1 MSSCVIKR
9 NKEGKITRVLTPS
22 GEVSTLFDKI
32 AGIAAVS
39 DLDKAAEAYMTAYN
53 DKFRSKFGDWVSNA
67 KIEGL
72 RSSLRFRTS
81 SQLFEEYP
89 TWLSGQTTST
99 GQHSTQ
105 ITSTVNTYKKIG
117 DFISNEG
124 LEGKSVLDASSGL
137 GVGTQ
142 ALRDMG
148 MDVDDVEPYPSS
160 KRIPPT
166 YSRYEDIDKK
176 YDYIISNAVLNVIP
190 DDWRSDVLKSMADK
204 LKVGGKLFINVR
216 DAKGVSA
223 QKQKIEL
230 DDPSEILVTDSK
242 GNIRAYQK
250 GFTRSSLKEYVERE
264 LGGMFEVETANPG
277 NSGMASGMTAVVVTR
292 KRPGD
297 LRFRGVSEVK
307 AGMSEKVSG
316 LAKLGTTVNI
326 VSIDDIRSEV
336 SDHDYADMMSKSKGW
351 YDTDTDT
358 ITIVADNIEDEQ
370 DLERTILHEVVA
382 HKGLRDLL
390 GNRFDDTMRKIFDSM
405 DEADQR
411 SYLDRYG
418 DQVIAAEEFM
428 ATLAESNPNSS
439 LWDKII
445 SFVRDALRSMGI
457 DIKMNDTDM
466 RTLLTRSR
474 DRLSEVDKELS
485 KPMNQINNLLAYDSG
500 EPRLFFRSDD
510 GKIHESYANAIKGSS
525 GGRVEAGFLA
535 GSVEE
540 SDVPSGTADISFGSS
555 SITLNNSE
563 SFIPILGI
571 SSDSNISTRGGFVNY
586 LIKKGLLSGERTRL
600 GDRYYLTGA
609 GNSDGLKIYNAMDA
623 LSRLRN
629 RFGSQSSEMNVLGSI
644 GFDTE
649 VSNDLDLITTS
660 GEKVTVSRSEI
671 KGMLRQGKFEE
682 LNDKYDGFMELA
694 LSLMMEDNALY
705 GSNVRGVIEN
715 EKAEDLQNRTDITN
729 ILSTLGIRV
738 MGMSEYMDKYK
749 MRNGVEPSA
758 RALSDMANG
767 VIALAEGA
775 TVEDLNEE
783 VAHFLIDTY
792 RNQQEIDE
800 VLDSVVGTPLWNQF
814 AGRYYEVYGK
824 EYQGE
829 ELDRMVKRE
838 ILGKTLA
845 QRFVPGM
852 EQAVED
858 LASSEDAQLSLFGRI
873 IRAIRNFFSTQR
885 SDLNKVLDRIKES
898 ALADDPS
905 AFDVLLLKDSDHL
918 MYSLSDV
925 DVANKLI
932 KNGRSLERL
941 YTRLQRMR
949 SSQSQRIG
957 ESISLLR
964 DIGEK
969 VRQVGGE
976 LNKNNNLLST
986 KSVIATAKA
995 EVEYLVT
1002 VASSL
1007 RKSGKGLDYETIQV
1021 IDNVYGE
1028 IVPLIRNLRG
1038 FVNNQAADYYGSNKV
1053 GMVEDMDDILR
1064 MAETSMSDINALRS
1078 DRNEDWLDGQLRMFN
1093 IPERYWNGIKKLIN
1107 NIHKDINVMSRF
1119 FGTLEHSGNAILGML
1134 GQRLAKAHNE
1144 AHTEGISNINKM
1156 TRMMKERGWG
1166 IKDNEDLIQKING
1179 KNSDYLDSSRD
1190 FAKYDLLYRTEQ
1202 AKAIID
1208 IYDLKN
1214 VMGKTEKQLID
1225 LLLSDRGLKVKTRDD
1240 IVGYDGDKPITKEVY
1255 HVFKPTIQ
1263 NFDIS
1268 DMTFEDQQRYLDAIN
1283 RWLDENREKP
1293 MVQAYYDK
1301 IEKVNKKVEERL
1313 GRRVSQATS
1322 DFMTRIRRSRYVAMD
1337 KFVRNGKVDWKAFQ
1351 SDPIAWRSYLDILRD
1366 RAIAKSEWY
1375 SDGTPK
1381 EEGSEAL
1388 MMSEEIKAWDE
1399 AWAEEFGNTNEGRK
1413 ASAEFKEI
1421 LRGIE
1426 RSEGGKAAFEFLL
1439 AGGHLGF
1446 SKDMWGSEE
1455 GDYYENLVDKI
1466 TEQSVSSSRIEKAEE
1481 AMATINEIND
1491 QLRPLLI
1498 QYRDSTRYGEYDFD
1512 RLRGSASLRKINEL
1526 YDRLAEAKSVINAAA
1541 SAEAIEMDMPD
1552 TVESGVTDSYRNALR
1567 DAMAY
1572 DKGMDEIKFAKEH
1585 MSARSRSQVDRMAA
1599 KLSRKKPSWTTVEV
1613 SFLRRKY
1620 GPDFNNKLANDIAM
1634 GKTDK
1639 ILVEYAR
1646 TRLYPY
1652 MRKYSPKGY
1661 SDFIRK
1667 INNGIYKV
1675 SEFFDAIE
1683 NGISEKESVSRF
1695 GFDINMIDLT
1705 INNQW
1710 LDEADAESSF
1720 RNPNYNPDLGYGYHT
1735 PRFDKYKNE
1744 AFFKKYGITNEGEE
1758 ATINKDKWE
1767 MRKELLNISRKA
1779 MEDYDERFRNIY
1791 QIPQISKGGVE
1802 RMVQAGVDPKAA
1814 IGNAVRDIVGERVD
1828 DPIHGQGQDLGGI
1841 DENDN
1846 KYRMIPKYY
1855 LSKLENANDVS
1866 HDFAYSYSMLS
1877 LQATA
1882 YKYKRA
1888 ALDDV
1893 MGYRNM
1899 MLETQYDGGK
1909 NPEATHAY
1917 RMFQDWVNASIYDVR
1932 INNKR
1937 AEWNIG
1943 NYKVDLNKLALMFTK
1958 FVSKSNLGFSPFV
1971 AATGALTGQAN
1982 FLLEGMVGQYISKD
1996 SMKYAYG
2003 EARKQL
2009 STYVSEI
2016 GDINRT
2022 NKLYVV
2028 GEALGVFNVRNRV
2041 RSAAYN
2047 KIWRT
2052 LFRDL
2057 PFKMMEVLNSPLD
2070 PQVIIS
2076 VMDDTRLYE
2085 GQFWS
2090 YSNFKE
2096 MMMKDRNMS
2105 ANEAKRD
2112 WERLR
2117 DYSMW
2122 NMVDV
2127 KDGKIVAKN
2136 EANKDIID
2144 RYIPTLSSRV
2154 RSMVQICD
2162 GALNEQNRV
2171 GASRNAILNMV
2182 LPHRGWF
2189 ILAVQRAYKKA
2200 GFNFQTNQFEEGYMR
2215 TLWRFA
2221 GDIYN
2226 MMSEG
2231 RMREIH
2237 DVLKE
2242 YHSLN
2247 PYEQTNI
2254 KRSLVN
2260 MAVFATM
2267 IAIGRALMGYREDN
2281 EDSWF
2286 GQFITYIGFRT
2297 INEIASQTSP
2307 FMELNAIDM
2316 LQDPLVTARKLGDL
2330 TDPRNW
2336 DPFATVQTGVYK
2348 GESKLWRQLM
2358 KFSFGKQWYNIKTA
2372 RDIKQTSDYWLMTN
2386 GMTMGFF
2393 LGGRD
2398 KDESG
2403 EDANWYFDR
2412 GR

>member
-67 KIEGL
+67 KREGL

-297 LRFRGVSEVK
+297 LRFRDVSEVK

-445 SFVRDALRSMGI
+445 SFVRDALRSMGL

-510 GKIHESYANAIKGSS
+510 GKIHDSYANVIKGSS
-525 GGRVEAGFLA
+525 GGRIEAGFLA

-563 SFIPILGI
+563 SFIPVLGI
-571 SSDSNISTRGGFVNY
+571 SSGSNISTRGGFVNY
-586 LIKKGLLSGERTRL
+586 LIKKGLLSGERIRL

-629 RFGSQSSEMNVLGSI
+629 RFGSMSSEMNVLGSI

-649 VSNDLDLITTS
+649 VNNDLDLITTS

-682 LNDKYDGFMELA
+682 LNNKYDGFMELA

-800 VLDSVVGTPLWNQF
+800 VLDSVVDTPLWNQF

-905 AFDVLLLKDSDHL
+905 AFDVLLL
-918 MYSLSDV
+918 
-925 DVANKLI
+925 
-932 KNGRSLERL
+932 R
-941 YTRLQRMR
+941 
-949 SSQSQRIG
+949 
-957 ESISLLR
+957 
-964 DIGEK
+964 
-969 VRQVGGE
+969 
-976 LNKNNNLLST
+976 
-986 KSVIATAKA
+986 IAT
-995 EVEYLVT
+995 
-1002 VASSL
+1002 
-1007 RKSGKGLDYETIQV
+1007 
-1021 IDNVYGE
+1021 
-1028 IVPLIRNLRG
+1028 
-1038 FVNNQAADYYGSNKV
+1038 
-1053 GMVEDMDDILR
+1053 ILC
-1064 MAETSMSDINALRS
+1064 T
-1078 DRNEDWLDGQLRMFN
+1078 
-1093 IPERYWNGIKKLIN
+1093 
-1107 NIHKDINVMSRF
+1107 H
-1119 FGTLEHSGNAILGML
+1119 
-1134 GQRLAKAHNE
+1134 
-1144 AHTEGISNINKM
+1144 
-1156 TRMMKERGWG
+1156 
-1166 IKDNEDLIQKING
+1166 
-1179 KNSDYLDSSRD
+1179 
-1190 FAKYDLLYRTEQ
+1190 
-1202 AKAIID
+1202 
-1208 IYDLKN
+1208 
-1214 VMGKTEKQLID
+1214 
-1225 LLLSDRGLKVKTRDD
+1225 
-1240 IVGYDGDKPITKEVY
+1240 
-1255 HVFKPTIQ
+1255 
-1263 NFDIS
+1263 
-1268 DMTFEDQQRYLDAIN
+1268 
-1283 RWLDENREKP
+1283 
-1293 MVQAYYDK
+1293 
-1301 IEKVNKKVEERL
+1301 
-1313 GRRVSQATS
+1313 
-1322 DFMTRIRRSRYVAMD
+1322 
-1337 KFVRNGKVDWKAFQ
+1337 
-1351 SDPIAWRSYLDILRD
+1351 
-1366 RAIAKSEWY
+1366 
-1375 SDGTPK
+1375 
-1381 EEGSEAL
+1381 
-1388 MMSEEIKAWDE
+1388 
-1399 AWAEEFGNTNEGRK
+1399 
-1413 ASAEFKEI
+1413 
-1421 LRGIE
+1421 
-1426 RSEGGKAAFEFLL
+1426 
-1439 AGGHLGF
+1439 
-1446 SKDMWGSEE
+1446 
-1455 GDYYENLVDKI
+1455 
-1466 TEQSVSSSRIEKAEE
+1466 
-1481 AMATINEIND
+1481 
-1491 QLRPLLI
+1491 
-1498 QYRDSTRYGEYDFD
+1498 
-1512 RLRGSASLRKINEL
+1512 
-1526 YDRLAEAKSVINAAA
+1526 
-1541 SAEAIEMDMPD
+1541 
-1552 TVESGVTDSYRNALR
+1552 
-1567 DAMAY
+1567 
-1572 DKGMDEIKFAKEH
+1572 
-1585 MSARSRSQVDRMAA
+1585 
-1599 KLSRKKPSWTTVEV
+1599 
-1613 SFLRRKY
+1613 
-1620 GPDFNNKLANDIAM
+1620 
-1634 GKTDK
+1634 
-1639 ILVEYAR
+1639 
-1646 TRLYPY
+1646 
-1652 MRKYSPKGY
+1652 
-1661 SDFIRK
+1661 
-1667 INNGIYKV
+1667 
-1675 SEFFDAIE
+1675 
-1683 NGISEKESVSRF
+1683 
-1695 GFDINMIDLT
+1695 
-1705 INNQW
+1705 
-1710 LDEADAESSF
+1710 
-1720 RNPNYNPDLGYGYHT
+1720 
-1735 PRFDKYKNE
+1735 
-1744 AFFKKYGITNEGEE
+1744 
-1758 ATINKDKWE
+1758 
-1767 MRKELLNISRKA
+1767 
-1779 MEDYDERFRNIY
+1779 
-1791 QIPQISKGGVE
+1791 
-1802 RMVQAGVDPKAA
+1802 
-1814 IGNAVRDIVGERVD
+1814 
-1828 DPIHGQGQDLGGI
+1828 
-1841 DENDN
+1841 
-1846 KYRMIPKYY
+1846 YRM
-1855 LSKLENANDVS
+1855 
-1866 HDFAYSYSMLS
+1866 
-1877 LQATA
+1877 
-1882 YKYKRA
+1882 
-1888 ALDDV
+1888 
-1893 MGYRNM
+1893 
-1899 MLETQYDGGK
+1899 
-1909 NPEATHAY
+1909 
-1917 RMFQDWVNASIYDVR
+1917 
-1932 INNKR
+1932 
-1937 AEWNIG
+1937 
-1943 NYKVDLNKLALMFTK
+1943 LMW
-1958 FVSKSNLGFSPFV
+1958 L
-1971 AATGALTGQAN
+1971 
-1982 FLLEGMVGQYISKD
+1982 IS
-1996 SMKYAYG
+1996 
-2003 EARKQL
+2003 
-2009 STYVSEI
+2009 
-2016 GDINRT
+2016 
-2022 NKLYVV
+2022 
-2028 GEALGVFNVRNRV
+2028 
-2041 RSAAYN
+2041 
-2047 KIWRT
+2047 
-2052 LFRDL
+2052 
-2057 PFKMMEVLNSPLD
+2057 
-2070 PQVIIS
+2070 
-2076 VMDDTRLYE
+2076 
-2085 GQFWS
+2085 
-2090 YSNFKE
+2090 
-2096 MMMKDRNMS
+2096 
-2105 ANEAKRD
+2105 
-2112 WERLR
+2112 
-2117 DYSMW
+2117 
-2122 NMVDV
+2122 
-2127 KDGKIVAKN
+2127 
-2136 EANKDIID
+2136 
-2144 RYIPTLSSRV
+2144 
-2154 RSMVQICD
+2154 
-2162 GALNEQNRV
+2162 
-2171 GASRNAILNMV
+2171 
-2182 LPHRGWF
+2182 
-2189 ILAVQRAYKKA
+2189 
-2200 GFNFQTNQFEEGYMR
+2200 
-2215 TLWRFA
+2215 
-2221 GDIYN
+2221 
-2226 MMSEG
+2226 
-2231 RMREIH
+2231 
-2237 DVLKE
+2237 
-2242 YHSLN
+2242 
-2247 PYEQTNI
+2247 
-2254 KRSLVN
+2254 
-2260 MAVFATM
+2260 
-2267 IAIGRALMGYREDN
+2267 
-2281 EDSWF
+2281 
-2286 GQFITYIGFRT
+2286 
-2297 INEIASQTSP
+2297 
-2307 FMELNAIDM
+2307 
-2316 LQDPLVTARKLGDL
+2316 
-2330 TDPRNW
+2330 
-2336 DPFATVQTGVYK
+2336 
-2348 GESKLWRQLM
+2348 
-2358 KFSFGKQWYNIKTA
+2358 
-2372 RDIKQTSDYWLMTN
+2372 
-2386 GMTMGFF
+2386 
-2393 LGGRD
+2393 
-2398 KDESG
+2398 
-2403 EDANWYFDR
+2403 
-2412 GR
+2412 

>member
-9 NKEGKITRVLTPS
+9 NSKGKITRVLTPS

-39 DLDKAAEAYMTAYN
+39 DLDKAAEAYMATYN
-53 DKFRSKFGDWVSNA
+53 DKFRSRFGDWVSNA
-67 KIEGL
+67 KKEGL

-297 LRFRGVSEVK
+297 LRFRDVSEVK

-445 SFVRDALRSMGI
+445 SFVRDALRSMGL

-510 GKIHESYANAIKGSS
+510 GKIHDSYANVIKGSS
-525 GGRVEAGFLA
+525 GGRIEAGFLA

-540 SDVPSGTADISFGSS
+540 SYVPSGTADISFGSS
-555 SITLNNSE
+555 SITLNNSD
-563 SFIPILGI
+563 SFIPVLGI
-571 SSDSNISTRGGFVNY
+571 SSNSDISTRGGFVNY
-586 LIKKGLLSGERTRL
+586 LIKKGLLSGERIRL

-629 RFGSQSSEMNVLGSI
+629 RFGSMSSEMNVLGSI

-649 VSNDLDLITTS
+649 VNNDLDLITTS

-682 LNDKYDGFMELA
+682 LNNKYDGFMELA

-749 MRNGVEPSA
+749 IRNGVDPSA

-783 VAHFLIDTY
+783 VAHFLVDTY

-800 VLDSVVGTPLWNQF
+800 VLDSVVGTSLWNQF

-858 LASSEDAQLSLFGRI
+858 LASSEDAQLSLFGRMV
-873 IRAIRNFFSTQR
+873 RAIRNFFSSQR

-905 AFDVLLLKDSDHL
+905 AFDVLLLKDNGHL

-932 KNGRSLERL
+932 RNGRSLERL
-941 YTRLQRMR
+941 YARLQRMR

-957 ESISLLR
+957 ESITLLR

-1007 RKSGKGLDYETIQV
+1007 RKSDKGLDYETIQV

-1038 FVNNQAADYYGSNKV
+1038 FVNNQAADYYSNDKV

-1093 IPERYWNGIKKLIN
+1093 IPERFWDGIKKLIN

-1134 GQRLAKAHNE
+1134 GQRLAKAYND
-1144 AHTEGISNINKM
+1144 AHVEGVANINKM
-1156 TRMMKERGWG
+1156 TKMMKERGWG

-1240 IVGYDGDKPITKEVY
+1240 IVGYDGDKPITKAVY

-1268 DMTFEDQQRYLDAIN
+1268 DMTFEDQQRYLDTIN

-1337 KFVRNGKVDWKAFQ
+1337 KFVRNGKADWKAFQ

-1466 TEQSVSSSRIEKAEE
+1466 TEQSVSSSRIEKVDE

-1512 RLRGSASLRKINEL
+1512 RLRGSSSLRKINEL

-1541 SAEAIEMDMPD
+1541 SAEDIEMNMPD

-1572 DKGMDEIKFAKEH
+1572 DKGMDELKFAKEH

-1599 KLSRKKPSWTTVEV
+1599 KLSQKNPSWTSMETT
-1613 SFLRRKY
+1613 FLRKKY
-1620 GPDFNNKLANDIAM
+1620 GPDFSDKLANDIAM
-1634 GKTDK
+1634 GKANS
-1639 ILVEYAR
+1639 ILIEYAR

-1661 SDFIRK
+1661 SDFVRK
-1667 INNGIYKV
+1667 INNGTYKV
-1675 SEFFDAIE
+1675 SDFFDAME
-1683 NGISEKESVSRF
+1683 SGISKEESVSRF
-1695 GFDINMIDLT
+1695 GFDINMIDLS

-1710 LDEADAESSF
+1710 LDEADFESSF

-1744 AFFKKYGITNEGEE
+1744 AFFKKYGITKEGEE

-1828 DPIHGQGQDLGGI
+1828 DPIHGQGQDLGGL

-1855 LSKLENANDVS
+1855 LSKLENADDVS

-1877 LQATA
+1877 LQAA
-1882 YKYKRA
+1882 SYKYKRA

-1937 AEWNIG
+1937 TEWNIG

-2003 EARKQL
+2003 EAQKQL

-2105 ANEAKRD
+2105 ANEAKRN

-2117 DYSMW
+2117 DYSIW
-2122 NMVDV
+2122 NLVNV

-2189 ILAVQRAYKKA
+2189 ILAIQRAYKKA

-2231 RMREIH
+2231 RMKEIH

-2254 KRSLVN
+2254 KRSLIN

>member
-67 KIEGL
+67 KREGL

-242 GNIRAYQK
+242 GNIRPYQK

-297 LRFRGVSEVK
+297 LRFRDVSEVK

-370 DLERTILHEVVA
+370 DLERTILHEAVA

-445 SFVRDALRSMGI
+445 SFVRDALRSMGL

-510 GKIHESYANAIKGSS
+510 GKIHDSYANVIKGSS
-525 GGRVEAGFLA
+525 GGRIEAGFLA

-563 SFIPILGI
+563 SFIPVLGI
-571 SSDSNISTRGGFVNY
+571 SSGSNISTRGGFVNY
-586 LIKKGLLSGERTRL
+586 LIKKGLLSGERIRL

-629 RFGSQSSEMNVLGSI
+629 RFGSMSSEMNVLGSI

-649 VSNDLDLITTS
+649 VNNDLDLITTS

-682 LNDKYDGFMELA
+682 LNNKYDGFMELA

-783 VAHFLIDTY
+783 VAHFLVDTY

-800 VLDSVVGTPLWNQF
+800 VLDSIVGTSLWNQF

-858 LASSEDAQLSLFGRI
+858 LTSSEDAQLSLFGRMV
-873 IRAIRNFFSTQR
+873 RAIRNFFSSQR

-957 ESISLLR
+957 DSISLLR

-1007 RKSGKGLDYETIQV
+1007 RKSDKGLDYETIQV

-1038 FVNNQAADYYGSNKV
+1038 FVNNQAADYYGNNKV

-1134 GQRLAKAHNE
+1134 GQRLAKAYND
-1144 AHTEGISNINKM
+1144 AHVEGVANINKM
-1156 TRMMKERGWG
+1156 TKMMKERGWG

-1283 RWLDENREKP
+1283 RWLDENRENP

-1466 TEQSVSSSRIEKAEE
+1466 TEQSVSSSRIEKVEE

-1541 SAEAIEMDMPD
+1541 SAETIEMDMPD

-1572 DKGMDEIKFAKEH
+1572 DKGMDEIKFAKGH

-1599 KLSRKKPSWTTVEV
+1599 KLSRKNPSWTTVEV

-1634 GKTDK
+1634 GKTDE

-1661 SDFIRK
+1661 SDFVRK
-1667 INNGIYKV
+1667 INNGTYKV

-1683 NGISEKESVSRF
+1683 NGISKEESVSRF

-1710 LDEADAESSF
+1710 LDEADVESSF

-1828 DPIHGQGQDLGGI
+1828 DPIHGQGQDLGEL

-1855 LSKLENANDVS
+1855 LSKLENADDVS

-1877 LQATA
+1877 LQATS

-1937 AEWNIG
+1937 IEWNVG
-1943 NYKVDLNKLALMFTK
+1943 SYKVDLNKLALMFTK

-2003 EARKQL
+2003 EAQKQL

-2136 EANKDIID
+2136 EANKDIVD

-2171 GASRNAILNMV
+2171 GASRNAILNMA

-2393 LGGRD
+2393 LGGRN

>member
-32 AGIAAVS
+32 AGIATVS
-39 DLDKAAEAYMTAYN
+39 NLDKAAEAYMTAYN

-67 KIEGL
+67 KREGL

-297 LRFRGVSEVK
+297 LRFRDVSEVK

-445 SFVRDALRSMGI
+445 SFVRDALRSMGL

-510 GKIHESYANAIKGSS
+510 GKIHDSYANVIKGSS
-525 GGRVEAGFLA
+525 GGRIEAGFLA

-563 SFIPILGI
+563 SFIPVLGI
-571 SSDSNISTRGGFVNY
+571 SSGSNISTRGGFVNY
-586 LIKKGLLSGERTRL
+586 LIKKGLLSGERIRL

-629 RFGSQSSEMNVLGSI
+629 RFGSMSSEMNVLGSI

-649 VSNDLDLITTS
+649 VNNDLDLITTS

-682 LNDKYDGFMELA
+682 LNNKYDGFMELA

-800 VLDSVVGTPLWNQF
+800 VLDSVVDTPLWNQF

-976 LNKNNNLLST
+976 LSKNNNLLST

-1007 RKSGKGLDYETIQV
+1007 RKSDKGLDYETIQV

-1038 FVNNQAADYYGSNKV
+1038 FVNNQAADYYGNNKV

-1078 DRNEDWLDGQLRMFN
+1078 DRNDDWLDGQLRMFN
-1093 IPERYWNGIKKLIN
+1093 IPERFWDGIKKLIN
-1107 NIHKDINVMSRF
+1107 NIHKDINVMSRL

-1134 GQRLAKAHNE
+1134 GQRLAKAHSD
-1144 AHTEGISNINKM
+1144 AHTEGVSNINKM

-1413 ASAEFKEI
+1413 ASAEFNEI

-1466 TEQSVSSSRIEKAEE
+1466 TEQSVSSSRIEKVEE

-1541 SAEAIEMDMPD
+1541 SAEDIEMDMPD

-1585 MSARSRSQVDRMAA
+1585 MSARSRSQVERMAS
-1599 KLSRKKPSWTTVEV
+1599 KLSRKNPSWTTVEV
-1613 SFLRRKY
+1613 AFFRKKY

-1634 GKTDK
+1634 GKANS
-1639 ILVEYAR
+1639 ILIEYAR

-1661 SDFIRK
+1661 SGFVRK
-1667 INNGIYKV
+1667 INNGTYKV
-1675 SEFFDAIE
+1675 SEFFDAME
-1683 NGISEKESVSRF
+1683 NGISKEESVSRF
-1695 GFDINMIDLT
+1695 GFDINMIDLS

-1710 LDEADAESSF
+1710 LEEADAESSF

-1855 LSKLENANDVS
+1855 LSKLENADDVS

-2003 EARKQL
+2003 EAQKQL

-2076 VMDDTRLYE
+2076 VMDDTRLYD

-2393 LGGRD
+2393 LGGRN

>member
-67 KIEGL
+67 KREGL

-445 SFVRDALRSMGI
+445 SFVRDALRSMGL

-510 GKIHESYANAIKGSS
+510 GKIHDSYANVIKGSS
-525 GGRVEAGFLA
+525 GGRIEAGFLA

-563 SFIPILGI
+563 SFIPVLGI
-571 SSDSNISTRGGFVNY
+571 SSGSNISTRGGFVNY
-586 LIKKGLLSGERTRL
+586 LIKKGLLSGERIRL

-629 RFGSQSSEMNVLGSI
+629 RFGSMSSEMNVLGSI

-649 VSNDLDLITTS
+649 VNNDLDLITTS

-682 LNDKYDGFMELA
+682 LNNKYDGFMELA

-1007 RKSGKGLDYETIQV
+1007 RKSGKGLDYETMQV

-1028 IVPLIRNLRG
+1028 IVPLVRNLRG

-1064 MAETSMSDINALRS
+1064 MAETSMSDINALKS

-1144 AHTEGISNINKM
+1144 AHIEGISNINKM

-1214 VMGKTEKQLID
+1214 VTGKTEKQLID

-1255 HVFKPTIQ
+1255 HIFKPTIQ

-1268 DMTFEDQQRYLDAIN
+1268 DMTFEDQQRYLDTIN
-1283 RWLDENREKP
+1283 KWLDENREKP

-1466 TEQSVSSSRIEKAEE
+1466 TEQSVSSSRIEKVEE

-1541 SAEAIEMDMPD
+1541 SAEDIEMDMPD

-1572 DKGMDEIKFAKEH
+1572 DNGMDEIKFAKEH
-1585 MSARSRSQVDRMAA
+1585 MSARSRSQVERMAS
-1599 KLSRKKPSWTTVEV
+1599 KLSRKNPSWTTVEV
-1613 SFLRRKY
+1613 AFFRKKY

-1634 GKTDK
+1634 GKANS
-1639 ILVEYAR
+1639 ILIEYAR

-1661 SDFIRK
+1661 SGFVRK
-1667 INNGIYKV
+1667 INNGTYKV
-1675 SEFFDAIE
+1675 SEFFDAME
-1683 NGISEKESVSRF
+1683 NGISKEESVSRF
-1695 GFDINMIDLT
+1695 GFDINMIDLS

-1710 LDEADAESSF
+1710 LEEADAESSF

-1882 YKYKRA
+1882 YKYKRV

-2003 EARKQL
+2003 EAQKQL

-2221 GDIYN
+2221 WDIYN

-2307 FMELNAIDM
+2307 FLELNAIDM

>member
-67 KIEGL
+67 KREGL

-297 LRFRGVSEVK
+297 LRFRDVSEVK

-445 SFVRDALRSMGI
+445 SFVRDALRSMGL

-510 GKIHESYANAIKGSS
+510 GKIHDSYANVIKGSS
-525 GGRVEAGFLA
+525 GGRIEAGFLA

-563 SFIPILGI
+563 SFIPVLGI
-571 SSDSNISTRGGFVNY
+571 SSGSNISTRGGFVNY
-586 LIKKGLLSGERTRL
+586 LIKKGLLSGERIRL

-629 RFGSQSSEMNVLGSI
+629 RFGSMSSEMNVLGSI

-649 VSNDLDLITTS
+649 VNNDLDLITTS

-682 LNDKYDGFMELA
+682 LNNKYDGFMELA

-715 EKAEDLQNRTDITN
+715 EKAEDLQNKTDITN

-800 VLDSVVGTPLWNQF
+800 VLDSVVDTPLWNQF

-1093 IPERYWNGIKKLIN
+1093 IPERYWDGIKKLVN

-1144 AHTEGISNINKM
+1144 AHIEGISNINKM

-1268 DMTFEDQQRYLDAIN
+1268 NMTFEDQQRYLDAIN

-1399 AWAEEFGNTNEGRK
+1399 AWSEEFGNTNEGRK

-1466 TEQSVSSSRIEKAEE
+1466 TEQSVSSSRIEKVEE

-1567 DAMAY
+1567 DAMVY
-1572 DKGMDEIKFAKEH
+1572 DKGMDEIKFAKGH

-1599 KLSRKKPSWTTVEV
+1599 KLSRKNPSWTTVEV

-1634 GKTDK
+1634 GKADK

-1652 MRKYSPKGY
+1652 MRRYSPKGY
-1661 SDFIRK
+1661 SGFVRK
-1667 INNGIYKV
+1667 INNGTYKV

-1683 NGISEKESVSRF
+1683 NGISKEESVSRF
-1695 GFDINMIDLT
+1695 GFDINMIDLS

-1710 LDEADAESSF
+1710 LEEADAESSF

-1855 LSKLENANDVS
+1855 LSKLENADDVS

-1877 LQATA
+1877 LQATS
-1882 YKYKRA
+1882 YKYKRS

-2003 EARKQL
+2003 EAQKQL

-2297 INEIASQTSP
+2297 INEIASQASP

>member
-67 KIEGL
+67 KREGL

-297 LRFRGVSEVK
+297 LRFRDVSEVK

-445 SFVRDALRSMGI
+445 SFVRDALRSMGL

-510 GKIHESYANAIKGSS
+510 GKIHDSYANVIKGSS
-525 GGRVEAGFLA
+525 GGRIEAGFLA

-563 SFIPILGI
+563 SFIPVLGI
-571 SSDSNISTRGGFVNY
+571 SSGSNISTRGGFVNY
-586 LIKKGLLSGERTRL
+586 LIKKGLLSGERIRL

-629 RFGSQSSEMNVLGSI
+629 RFGSMSSEMNVLGSI

-649 VSNDLDLITTS
+649 VNNDLDLITTS

-682 LNDKYDGFMELA
+682 LNNKYDGFMELA

-800 VLDSVVGTPLWNQF
+800 VLDSAVDTPLWNQF

-1144 AHTEGISNINKM
+1144 AHIEGISNINKM

-1214 VMGKTEKQLID
+1214 VTGKTEKQLID
-1225 LLLSDRGLKVKTRDD
+1225 LLLSDRGLNVKTRDD

-1255 HVFKPTIQ
+1255 HIFKPTIQ

-1268 DMTFEDQQRYLDAIN
+1268 DMTFEDQQRYLDTIN
-1283 RWLDENREKP
+1283 KWLDENQEKP

-1381 EEGSEAL
+1381 ETGSEAL

-1466 TEQSVSSSRIEKAEE
+1466 TEQSVSSSRIEKVEE

-1599 KLSRKKPSWTTVEV
+1599 KLSRKNPSWTTVEV

-1634 GKTDK
+1634 GKANEV
-1639 ILVEYAR
+1639 LVEYAR

-1661 SDFIRK
+1661 SGFVRK
-1667 INNGIYKV
+1667 INNGTYKV
-1675 SEFFDAIE
+1675 SEFFDAME
-1683 NGISEKESVSRF
+1683 NGISKEESVSRF
-1695 GFDINMIDLT
+1695 GFDINMIDLS
-1705 INNQW
+1705 IDNQW
-1710 LDEADAESSF
+1710 LEEADAESSF

-1855 LSKLENANDVS
+1855 LSKLENADDVS

-1877 LQATA
+1877 LQATS

-1937 AEWNIG
+1937 IEWNVG
-1943 NYKVDLNKLALMFTK
+1943 SYKVDLNKLALMFTK

-2003 EARKQL
+2003 EAQKQL

>member
-297 LRFRGVSEVK
+297 LRFRDVSEVK

-405 DEADQR
+405 EETDQR

-428 ATLAESNPNSS
+428 ATLAESNPDSS
-439 LWDKII
+439 LWDKIV
-445 SFVRDALRSMGI
+445 SFIRDALRSMGL

-466 RTLLTRSR
+466 RTLLTGSR

-540 SDVPSGTADISFGSS
+540 SDIPSGTTDISFGSS

-586 LIKKGLLSGERTRL
+586 LIKKGMLSGERIRL

-623 LSRLRN
+623 FSSLRN

-682 LNDKYDGFMELA
+682 LNNKYDGFMELA

-749 MRNGVEPSA
+749 MRNGVDPSA

-783 VAHFLIDTY
+783 VAHFLVDTY

-800 VLDSVVGTPLWNQF
+800 VLDSIVGTSLWNQF
-814 AGRYYEVYGK
+814 AGRYYEVYRK

-858 LASSEDAQLSLFGRI
+858 LTSSEDAQLSLFGRMV
-873 IRAIRNFFSTQR
+873 RAIRNFFSSQR

-964 DIGEK
+964 DIGDK

-1144 AHTEGISNINKM
+1144 AHIEGISNINKM

-1214 VMGKTEKQLID
+1214 VTGKTEKQLID
-1225 LLLSDRGLKVKTRDD
+1225 LLLSDRGLNVKTRDD

-1255 HVFKPTIQ
+1255 HIFKPTIQ

-1268 DMTFEDQQRYLDAIN
+1268 DMTFEDQQRYLDTIN
-1283 RWLDENREKP
+1283 KWLDENREKP

-1381 EEGSEAL
+1381 ETGSEAL

-1466 TEQSVSSSRIEKAEE
+1466 TEQSVSSSRIEKVEE

-1599 KLSRKKPSWTTVEV
+1599 KLSRKNPSWTTVEV

-1634 GKTDK
+1634 GKANEV
-1639 ILVEYAR
+1639 LVEYAR

-1661 SDFIRK
+1661 SGFVRK
-1667 INNGIYKV
+1667 INNGTYKV
-1675 SEFFDAIE
+1675 SEFFDAME
-1683 NGISEKESVSRF
+1683 NGISKEESVSRF
-1695 GFDINMIDLT
+1695 GFDINMIDLS

-1710 LDEADAESSF
+1710 LEEADAESSF

-1855 LSKLENANDVS
+1855 LSKLENADDVS

-1877 LQATA
+1877 LQATS

-2003 EARKQL
+2003 EAQKQL

-2016 GDINRT
+2016 GGINRT

-2136 EANKDIID
+2136 EDNKDIID

-2226 MMSEG
+2226 MISEG

>member
-67 KIEGL
+67 KREGL

-297 LRFRGVSEVK
+297 LRFRDVSEVK

-358 ITIVADNIEDEQ
+358 ITIIADNIEDEQ

-445 SFVRDALRSMGI
+445 SFVRDALRSMGL

-510 GKIHESYANAIKGSS
+510 GKIHDSYANVIKGSS
-525 GGRVEAGFLA
+525 GGRIEAGFLA

-563 SFIPILGI
+563 SFIPVLGI
-571 SSDSNISTRGGFVNY
+571 SSGSNISTRGGFVNY
-586 LIKKGLLSGERTRL
+586 LIKKGLLSGERIRL

-629 RFGSQSSEMNVLGSI
+629 RFGSMSSEMNVLGSI

-649 VSNDLDLITTS
+649 VNNDLDLITTS

-682 LNDKYDGFMELA
+682 LNNKYDGFMELA

-800 VLDSVVGTPLWNQF
+800 VLDSVVDTPLWNQF

-1144 AHTEGISNINKM
+1144 AHIEGISNINKM

-1268 DMTFEDQQRYLDAIN
+1268 NMTFEDQQRYLDAIN

-1399 AWAEEFGNTNEGRK
+1399 AWSEEFGNTNEGRK

-1466 TEQSVSSSRIEKAEE
+1466 TEQSVSSSRIEKVEE

-1567 DAMAY
+1567 DAMVY
-1572 DKGMDEIKFAKEH
+1572 DKGMDEIKFAKGH

-1599 KLSRKKPSWTTVEV
+1599 KLSRKNPSWTTVEV

-1634 GKTDK
+1634 GKADK

-1652 MRKYSPKGY
+1652 MRRYSPKGY
-1661 SDFIRK
+1661 SGFVRK
-1667 INNGIYKV
+1667 INNGTYKV

-1683 NGISEKESVSRF
+1683 NGISKEESVSRF
-1695 GFDINMIDLT
+1695 GFDINMIDLS

-1710 LDEADAESSF
+1710 LEEADAESSF

-1855 LSKLENANDVS
+1855 LSKLENADDVS

-1877 LQATA
+1877 LQATS

-2003 EARKQL
+2003 EAQKQL

-2247 PYEQTNI
+2247 PYEQANI

-2260 MAVFATM
+2260 MAVFVTM

-2297 INEIASQTSP
+2297 INEIASQASP

>member
-297 LRFRGVSEVK
+297 LRFRDVSEVK

-445 SFVRDALRSMGI
+445 SFVRDALRSMGL

-510 GKIHESYANAIKGSS
+510 GKIHDSYANVIKGSS
-525 GGRVEAGFLA
+525 GGRIEAGFLA

-563 SFIPILGI
+563 SFIPVLGI
-571 SSDSNISTRGGFVNY
+571 SSGSNISTRGGFVNY
-586 LIKKGLLSGERTRL
+586 LIKKGLLSGERIRL

-629 RFGSQSSEMNVLGSI
+629 RFGSMSSEMNVLGSI

-649 VSNDLDLITTS
+649 VNNDLDLITTS

-682 LNDKYDGFMELA
+682 LNNKYDGFMELA

-749 MRNGVEPSA
+749 MRNGVDPSA

-800 VLDSVVGTPLWNQF
+800 ILDSVEGTSLWNQF

-829 ELDRMVKRE
+829 GLDRMVKRE

-858 LASSEDAQLSLFGRI
+858 LTSSEDVQLSLFGRMV
-873 IRAIRNFFSTQR
+873 RAIRNFFSSQR

-905 AFDVLLLKDSDHL
+905 AFDVLLLKDSNHL

-1007 RKSGKGLDYETIQV
+1007 RKSDKGLDYETIQV

-1038 FVNNQAADYYGSNKV
+1038 FVNNQAADYYGVNKV

-1134 GQRLAKAHNE
+1134 GQRLAKAYND
-1144 AHTEGISNINKM
+1144 AHVEGVANINKM
-1156 TRMMKERGWG
+1156 TKMMKERGWG

-1208 IYDLKN
+1208 IYDLKK
-1214 VMGKTEKQLID
+1214 VTGKTEKQLID
-1225 LLLSDRGLKVKTRDD
+1225 MLLSDKGLKVKTRDD
-1240 IVGYDGDKPITKEVY
+1240 IVGYDGDKPITKAVY

-1268 DMTFEDQQRYLDAIN
+1268 DMTFEDQQRYLDTIN
-1283 RWLDENREKP
+1283 RWLDENQEKP

-1337 KFVRNGKVDWKAFQ
+1337 KFIKNKKVDWDAFQ

-1381 EEGSEAL
+1381 EAGSEAL

-1466 TEQSVSSSRIEKAEE
+1466 TEQSVSSSRIEKVEE

-1512 RLRGSASLRKINEL
+1512 RLRGSSSLRKINEL

-1599 KLSRKKPSWTTVEV
+1599 KLSQKNPSWTSMETT
-1613 SFLRRKY
+1613 FLRKKY
-1620 GPDFNNKLANDIAM
+1620 GPDFSDKLANDIAM
-1634 GKTDK
+1634 GKANS
-1639 ILVEYAR
+1639 ILIEYAR

-1661 SDFIRK
+1661 SDFVRK
-1667 INNGIYKV
+1667 INNGTYKV
-1675 SEFFDAIE
+1675 SDFFDAME
-1683 NGISEKESVSRF
+1683 SGISKEESVSRF
-1695 GFDINMIDLT
+1695 GFDINMIDLS

-1710 LDEADAESSF
+1710 LDEADFESSF

-1828 DPIHGQGQDLGGI
+1828 DPIHGQGQDLGGL

-1855 LSKLENANDVS
+1855 LSKLENADDVS

-1877 LQATA
+1877 LQAA
-1882 YKYKRA
+1882 SYKYKRA

-1937 AEWNIG
+1937 TEWNIG

-2003 EARKQL
+2003 EAQKQL

-2105 ANEAKRD
+2105 ANEAKRN

-2117 DYSMW
+2117 DYSIW
-2122 NMVDV
+2122 NLVNV

-2189 ILAVQRAYKKA
+2189 ILAIQRAYKKA

-2231 RMREIH
+2231 RMKEIH

-2254 KRSLVN
+2254 KRSLIN

-2348 GESKLWRQLM
+2348 DESKLWRQLM

-2393 LGGRD
+2393 LGGRN

>member
-67 KIEGL
+67 KREGL

-297 LRFRGVSEVK
+297 LRFRDVSEVK

-445 SFVRDALRSMGI
+445 SFVRDALRSMGL

-510 GKIHESYANAIKGSS
+510 GKIHDSYANVIKGSS
-525 GGRVEAGFLA
+525 GGRIEAGFLA

-563 SFIPILGI
+563 SFIPVLGI
-571 SSDSNISTRGGFVNY
+571 SSGSNISTRGGFVNY
-586 LIKKGLLSGERTRL
+586 LIKKGLLSGERIRL

-629 RFGSQSSEMNVLGSI
+629 RFGSMSSEMNVLGSI

-649 VSNDLDLITTS
+649 VNNDLDLITTS

-682 LNDKYDGFMELA
+682 LNNKYDGFMELA

-800 VLDSVVGTPLWNQF
+800 VLDSVVDTPLWNQF

-1093 IPERYWNGIKKLIN
+1093 IQERYWNGIKKLIN

-1214 VMGKTEKQLID
+1214 VTGKTEKQLID

-1255 HVFKPTIQ
+1255 HIFKPTIQ

-1268 DMTFEDQQRYLDAIN
+1268 DMTFEDQQRYLDTIN
-1283 RWLDENREKP
+1283 KWLDENREKP

-1466 TEQSVSSSRIEKAEE
+1466 TEQSVSSSRIEKVEE

-1512 RLRGSASLRKINEL
+1512 RLRGSSSLRKINEL

-1541 SAEAIEMDMPD
+1541 SAEDIEMNMPD
-1552 TVESGVTDSYRNALR
+1552 TVESGITDSYRNALR
-1567 DAMAY
+1567 DAVTY

-1599 KLSRKKPSWTTVEV
+1599 KLSQKNPSWTSMETT
-1613 SFLRRKY
+1613 FLRKKY
-1620 GPDFNNKLANDIAM
+1620 GPDFSDKLANDIAM
-1634 GKTDK
+1634 GKANS
-1639 ILVEYAR
+1639 ILIEYAR

-1661 SDFIRK
+1661 SDFVRK
-1667 INNGIYKV
+1667 INNGTYKV
-1675 SEFFDAIE
+1675 SDFFDAME
-1683 NGISEKESVSRF
+1683 SGISKEESVSRF
-1695 GFDINMIDLT
+1695 GFDINMIDLS

-1710 LDEADAESSF
+1710 LDEADFESSF

-1744 AFFKKYGITNEGEE
+1744 AFFKKYGITKEGEE

-1828 DPIHGQGQDLGGI
+1828 DPIHGQGQDLGGL

-1855 LSKLENANDVS
+1855 LSKLENADDVS

-1877 LQATA
+1877 LQAA
-1882 YKYKRA
+1882 SYKYKRA

-1937 AEWNIG
+1937 TEWNIG

-2003 EARKQL
+2003 EAQKQL

-2105 ANEAKRD
+2105 ANEAKRN

-2117 DYSMW
+2117 DYSIW
-2122 NMVDV
+2122 NLVNV

-2189 ILAVQRAYKKA
+2189 ILAIQRAYKKA

-2231 RMREIH
+2231 RMKEIH

-2254 KRSLVN
+2254 KRSLIN

-2393 LGGRD
+2393 LGGRN

>member
-67 KIEGL
+67 KREGL

-297 LRFRGVSEVK
+297 LRFRDVSEVK

-445 SFVRDALRSMGI
+445 SFVRDALRSMGL

-510 GKIHESYANAIKGSS
+510 GKIHDSYANVIKGSS
-525 GGRVEAGFLA
+525 GGRIEAGFLA

-563 SFIPILGI
+563 SFIPVLGI
-571 SSDSNISTRGGFVNY
+571 SSGSNISTRGGFVNY
-586 LIKKGLLSGERTRL
+586 LIKKGLLSGERIRL

-629 RFGSQSSEMNVLGSI
+629 RFGSMSSEMNVLGSI

-649 VSNDLDLITTS
+649 VNNDLDLITTS

-682 LNDKYDGFMELA
+682 LNNKYDGFMELA

-800 VLDSVVGTPLWNQF
+800 VLDSVVDTPLWNQF

-1093 IPERYWNGIKKLIN
+1093 IPERYWDGIKKLVN

-1144 AHTEGISNINKM
+1144 AHIEGISNINKM

-1268 DMTFEDQQRYLDAIN
+1268 NMTFEDQQRYLDAIN

-1337 KFVRNGKVDWKAFQ
+1337 KFVRNGKADWKAFQ

-1439 AGGHLGF
+1439 AGGPLGF

-1466 TEQSVSSSRIEKAEE
+1466 TEQSVSSSRIEKVEE

-1567 DAMAY
+1567 DAMVY
-1572 DKGMDEIKFAKEH
+1572 DKGMDEIKFAKGH

-1599 KLSRKKPSWTTVEV
+1599 KLSRKNPSWTTVEV

-1634 GKTDK
+1634 GKADK

-1652 MRKYSPKGY
+1652 MRRYSPKGY
-1661 SDFIRK
+1661 SGFVRK
-1667 INNGIYKV
+1667 INNGTYKV

-1683 NGISEKESVSRF
+1683 NGISKEESVSRF
-1695 GFDINMIDLT
+1695 GFDINMIDLS

-1710 LDEADAESSF
+1710 LEEADAESSF

-1855 LSKLENANDVS
+1855 LSKLENADDVS

-1877 LQATA
+1877 LQATS

-2003 EARKQL
+2003 EAQKQL

-2028 GEALGVFNVRNRV
+2028 GEALDVFNVRNRV

-2297 INEIASQTSP
+2297 INEIASQASP

>member
-67 KIEGL
+67 KREGL

-297 LRFRGVSEVK
+297 LRFRDVSEVK

-445 SFVRDALRSMGI
+445 SFVRDALRSMGL

-510 GKIHESYANAIKGSS
+510 GKIHDSYANVIKGSS
-525 GGRVEAGFLA
+525 GGRIEAGFLA

-563 SFIPILGI
+563 SFIPVLGI
-571 SSDSNISTRGGFVNY
+571 SSGSNISTRGGFVNY
-586 LIKKGLLSGERTRL
+586 LIKKGLLSGERIRL

-629 RFGSQSSEMNVLGSI
+629 RFGSMSSEMNVLGSI

-649 VSNDLDLITTS
+649 VNNDLDLITTS

-682 LNDKYDGFMELA
+682 LNNKYDGFMELA

-800 VLDSVVGTPLWNQF
+800 VLDSVVDTPLWNQF

-1144 AHTEGISNINKM
+1144 AHIEGISNINKM

-1208 IYDLKN
+1208 IYDLKK
-1214 VMGKTEKQLID
+1214 VTGKTEKQLID

-1240 IVGYDGDKPITKEVY
+1240 IVGYDGDKPIMKEVY
-1255 HVFKPTIQ
+1255 HIFKPTIQ

-1399 AWAEEFGNTNEGRK
+1399 AWTEEFGNTNEGRK

-1466 TEQSVSSSRIEKAEE
+1466 TEQSVSSSRIEKVEE

-1526 YDRLAEAKSVINAAA
+1526 YDRLSEAKSVINAAA

-1585 MSARSRSQVDRMAA
+1585 MSARSRSQVERMAS
-1599 KLSRKKPSWTTVEV
+1599 KLSRKNPSWTTVEV
-1613 SFLRRKY
+1613 SFFRKKY

-1634 GKTDK
+1634 GKANS
-1639 ILVEYAR
+1639 ILIEYAR

-1652 MRKYSPKGY
+1652 MRKYFPKGY
-1661 SDFIRK
+1661 SGFVRK
-1667 INNGIYKV
+1667 INNGTYKV
-1675 SEFFDAIE
+1675 SEFFDAME
-1683 NGISEKESVSRF
+1683 NGISKEESVSRF
-1695 GFDINMIDLT
+1695 GFDINMIDLS

-1710 LDEADAESSF
+1710 LEEADAESSF

-1802 RMVQAGVDPKAA
+1802 RMVQAGVDPRAA

-1828 DPIHGQGQDLGGI
+1828 DPIHGQGQDLGEL

-1855 LSKLENANDVS
+1855 LSKLENADDVS

-1877 LQATA
+1877 LQAAA
-1882 YKYKRA
+1882 YKHKRA

-1899 MLETQYDGGK
+1899 MLEIQYDGGK

-1937 AEWNIG
+1937 IEWNVG
-1943 NYKVDLNKLALMFTK
+1943 SYKVDLNKLALMFTK

-2003 EARKQL
+2003 EAQKQL

-2393 LGGRD
+2393 LGGRN

>member
-67 KIEGL
+67 KREGL

-297 LRFRGVSEVK
+297 LRFRDVSEVK

-445 SFVRDALRSMGI
+445 SFVRDALRSMGL

-510 GKIHESYANAIKGSS
+510 GKIHDSYANVIKGSS
-525 GGRVEAGFLA
+525 GGRIEAGFLA

-563 SFIPILGI
+563 SFIPVLGI
-571 SSDSNISTRGGFVNY
+571 SSGSNISTRGGFVNY
-586 LIKKGLLSGERTRL
+586 LIKKGLLSGERIRL

-629 RFGSQSSEMNVLGSI
+629 RFGSMSSEMNVLGSI

-649 VSNDLDLITTS
+649 VNNDLDLITTS

-682 LNDKYDGFMELA
+682 LNNKYDGFMELS

-800 VLDSVVGTPLWNQF
+800 VLDSVVDTPLWNQF

-1144 AHTEGISNINKM
+1144 AHIEGISNINKM

-1214 VMGKTEKQLID
+1214 VTGKTEKQLID

-1240 IVGYDGDKPITKEVY
+1240 IVGYDGDKPITKEIY

-1301 IEKVNKKVEERL
+1301 IDKVNKKVEERL

-1399 AWAEEFGNTNEGRK
+1399 AWSEEFGNTNEGRK

-1466 TEQSVSSSRIEKAEE
+1466 TEQSVSSSRIEKVEE

-1567 DAMAY
+1567 DAMVY
-1572 DKGMDEIKFAKEH
+1572 DKGMDEIKFAKGH

-1599 KLSRKKPSWTTVEV
+1599 KLSRKNPSWTTVEV

-1634 GKTDK
+1634 GKADK

-1652 MRKYSPKGY
+1652 MRRYSPKGY
-1661 SDFIRK
+1661 SGFVRK
-1667 INNGIYKV
+1667 INNGTYKV

-1683 NGISEKESVSRF
+1683 NGISKEESVSRF
-1695 GFDINMIDLT
+1695 GFDINMIDLS

-1710 LDEADAESSF
+1710 LEEADAESSF

-1855 LSKLENANDVS
+1855 LSKLENADDVS

-1877 LQATA
+1877 LQATS

-2003 EARKQL
+2003 EAQKQL

-2096 MMMKDRNMS
+2096 VMMKDRNMS

-2260 MAVFATM
+2260 MAVLATM

-2297 INEIASQTSP
+2297 INEIASQASP

>member
-32 AGIAAVS
+32 AGIATVS
-39 DLDKAAEAYMTAYN
+39 DLDKAAGAYMTTYN
-53 DKFRSKFGDWVSNA
+53 DKFRSKFGDWVSDA
-67 KIEGL
+67 KREGL
-72 RSSLRFRTS
+72 RSALRFRTS
-81 SQLFEEYP
+81 SRLFEEYP

-124 LEGKSVLDASSGL
+124 LDGKSVLDASSGL

-204 LKVGGKLFINVR
+204 LKVGGRLFINVR
-216 DAKGVSA
+216 DAKSVSS

-230 DDPSEILVTDSK
+230 DDPAEILVTDSK

-250 GFTRSSLKEYVERE
+250 GFTRSSLKEYVKRE
-264 LGGMFEVETANPG
+264 LGDMFEVETANPV

-292 KRPGD
+292 KKTGD
-297 LRFRGVSEVK
+297 LRFRNVSNGMTVMSAKTTDVK
-307 AGMSEKVSG
+307 KI
-316 LAKLGTTVNI
+316 GTPVNI
-326 VSIDDIRSEV
+326 VSIDDIKSEV
-336 SDHDYADMMSKSKGW
+336 SDPDYANIISRSKGW
-351 YDTDTDT
+351 YDIETDTV
-358 ITIVADNIEDEQ
+358 TIVSDNIENEE
-370 DLERTILHEVVA
+370 DLERTVLHEVVA
-382 HKGLRDLL
+382 HKGLRGLL
-390 GNRFDDTMRKIFDSM
+390 GGRFDDTMRKIFDSM
-405 DEADQR
+405 DESDQR
-411 SYLDRYG
+411 SYVERYG
-418 DQVIAAEEFM
+418 DHVIAAEEFM
-428 ATLAESNPNSS
+428 ADLAETDPDTG

-445 SFVRDALRSMGI
+445 SFIRDALRSMGI
-457 DIKMNDTDM
+457 DLKMNDTDM
-466 RTLLTRSR
+466 RTLLTRSK
-474 DRLSEVDKELS
+474 DKLSEVDRELDM
-485 KPMNQINNLLAYDSG
+485 PMNQISGLLTYDSR
-500 EPRLFFRSDD
+500 EPKLFFRSDD
-510 GKIHESYANAIKGSS
+510 GKVYDSYSNAIKGSS

-540 SDVPSGTADISFGSS
+540 GDVPSGTADIFFGSS
-555 SITLNNSE
+555 SITLNNKE
-563 SFIPILGI
+563 SFIPVLSI
-571 SSDSNISTRGGFVNY
+571 SSDSDISTRGGFVNY
-586 LIKKGLLSGERTRL
+586 LIKKGMLSGEHIRL

-682 LNDKYDGFMELA
+682 LNNKYDGFIELA

-749 MRNGVEPSA
+749 MRNGVDPSA

-783 VAHFLIDTY
+783 VAHFLVDTY

-858 LASSEDAQLSLFGRI
+858 LTSSEDVQLSLFGRM
-873 IRAIRNFFSTQR
+873 IRAIRNFFTSQR

-1007 RKSGKGLDYETIQV
+1007 RKSGKGLDYETMQV

-1214 VMGKTEKQLID
+1214 VTGKTEKQLID

-1399 AWAEEFGNTNEGRK
+1399 AWAEEFGNTNDGRK

-1466 TEQSVSSSRIEKAEE
+1466 TEQSVSSSRIEKVEE

-1599 KLSRKKPSWTTVEV
+1599 KLSRKNPSWTTVEV
-1613 SFLRRKY
+1613 SFLRREY

-1652 MRKYSPKGY
+1652 MRRYSPKGY
-1661 SDFIRK
+1661 SDFVRK
-1667 INNGIYKV
+1667 INNGTYKV

-1683 NGISEKESVSRF
+1683 NGISKEESVFRF

-1828 DPIHGQGQDLGGI
+1828 DPIHGQGQDLGEL

-1855 LSKLENANDVS
+1855 LSKLENADDVS

-1877 LQATA
+1877 LQAAA
-1882 YKYKRA
+1882 YKHKRA

-2003 EARKQL
+2003 EAQKQL

-2136 EANKDIID
+2136 EANKDIVD

>member
-67 KIEGL
+67 KREGL

-297 LRFRGVSEVK
+297 LRFRDVSEVK

-445 SFVRDALRSMGI
+445 SFVRDALRSMGL

-510 GKIHESYANAIKGSS
+510 GKIHDSYANVIKGSS
-525 GGRVEAGFLA
+525 GGRIEAGFLA

-563 SFIPILGI
+563 SFIPVLGI
-571 SSDSNISTRGGFVNY
+571 SSGSNISTRGGFVNY
-586 LIKKGLLSGERTRL
+586 LIKKGLLSGERIRL

-629 RFGSQSSEMNVLGSI
+629 RFGSMSSEMNVLGSI

-649 VSNDLDLITTS
+649 VNNDLDLITTS

-682 LNDKYDGFMELA
+682 LNNKYDGFMELA

-800 VLDSVVGTPLWNQF
+800 VLDSVVDTPLWNQF

-1093 IPERYWNGIKKLIN
+1093 IQERYWNGIKKLIN

-1190 FAKYDLLYRTEQ
+1190 FAKYDLLYRTE
-1202 AKAIID
+1202 
-1208 IYDLKN
+1208 
-1214 VMGKTEKQLID
+1214 KQLID

-1255 HVFKPTIQ
+1255 HIFKPTIQ

-1268 DMTFEDQQRYLDAIN
+1268 DMTFEDQQRYLDTIN
-1283 RWLDENREKP
+1283 KWLDENREKP

-1599 KLSRKKPSWTTVEV
+1599 KLSRKNPSWTTVEV

-1982 FLLEGMVGQYISKD
+1982 FLLEGMVGRYISKD

-2003 EARKQL
+2003 EAQKQL

-2171 GASRNAILNMV
+2171 GASRNAILNMA

-2189 ILAVQRAYKKA
+2189 ILAVQQAYKKA

-2215 TLWRFA
+2215 TLWRLA
-2221 GDIYN
+2221 GNVYGS
-2226 MMSEG
+2226 MSEG
-2231 RMREIH
+2231 RMGEAY

-2242 YHSLN
+2242 EYDKLT
-2247 PYEQTNI
+2247 PYEQINI
-2254 KRSLVN
+2254 KRSIIN

-2267 IAIGRALMGYREDN
+2267 MAIGRALMGYREDN

-2330 TDPRNW
+2330 TDPRNR

>member
-9 NKEGKITRVLTPS
+9 NKEGKIARVLTPS

-216 DAKGVSA
+216 DAKGVSS

-264 LGGMFEVETANPG
+264 LGDMFEVETANPN

-292 KRPGD
+292 KKLGD
-297 LRFRGVSEVK
+297 LRFRNVSEGK
-307 AGMSEKVSG
+307 AGM
-316 LAKLGTTVNI
+316 LAKVADVAKIGTTVNI
-326 VSIDDIRSEV
+326 VSIDDIKNGV
-336 SDHDYADMMSKSKGW
+336 SDPDYVNMMSKSKGW
-351 YDTDTDT
+351 YDTETDT
-358 ITIVADNIEDEQ
+358 VTIVADNIESDE

-382 HKGLRDLL
+382 HKGLRGLL
-390 GNRFDDTMRKIFDSM
+390 GDRFDDTMRKIFDSM
-405 DEADQR
+405 EETDQR

-428 ATLAESNPNSS
+428 ATLAESNPDSS
-439 LWDKII
+439 LWDKIV
-445 SFVRDALRSMGI
+445 SFIRDALRSMGL

-540 SDVPSGTADISFGSS
+540 SDIPSGTTDISFGSS

-586 LIKKGLLSGERTRL
+586 LIKKGMLSGERIRL

-623 LSRLRN
+623 FSSLRN

-649 VSNDLDLITTS
+649 VSDDLDLITTS

-682 LNDKYDGFMELA
+682 LNNKYDGFMELA

-749 MRNGVEPSA
+749 MRNGVDPSA

-783 VAHFLIDTY
+783 VAHFLVDTY

-800 VLDSVVGTPLWNQF
+800 VLDSIVGTSLWNQF

-858 LASSEDAQLSLFGRI
+858 LTSSEDAQLSLFGRMV
-873 IRAIRNFFSTQR
+873 RAIRNFFSSQR

-1007 RKSGKGLDYETIQV
+1007 RKSDKGLDYETIQV

-1134 GQRLAKAHNE
+1134 GQRLAKAYND
-1144 AHTEGISNINKM
+1144 AHVEGVANINKM
-1156 TRMMKERGWG
+1156 TKMMKERGWG

-1255 HVFKPTIQ
+1255 HIFKPTIQ

-1283 RWLDENREKP
+1283 RWLDENQEKP

-1322 DFMTRIRRSRYVAMD
+1322 DFMSRIRRSRYVAMD

-1466 TEQSVSSSRIEKAEE
+1466 TEQSVSSSRIEKVEE

-1512 RLRGSASLRKINEL
+1512 RLRGSSSLRKINEL

-1585 MSARSRSQVDRMAA
+1585 MSARSRSQVERMAS
-1599 KLSRKKPSWTTVEV
+1599 KLSRKNPSWTTVEV
-1613 SFLRRKY
+1613 AFFRKKY
-1620 GPDFNNKLANDIAM
+1620 GLDFNNKLANDIAM
-1634 GKTDK
+1634 GKANS
-1639 ILVEYAR
+1639 ILIEYAR

-1661 SDFIRK
+1661 SDFVRK
-1667 INNGIYKV
+1667 INNGTYKV
-1675 SEFFDAIE
+1675 SEFFDAME
-1683 NGISEKESVSRF
+1683 NGISNEESVSRF
-1695 GFDINMIDLT
+1695 GFDINMINLS

-1710 LDEADAESSF
+1710 LEEADAESSF

-1828 DPIHGQGQDLGGI
+1828 DPIHGQGQDLGEL

-2003 EARKQL
+2003 EAQKQL

-2231 RMREIH
+2231 RMKEIH

-2254 KRSLVN
+2254 KRSLIN

>member
-67 KIEGL
+67 KREGL

-297 LRFRGVSEVK
+297 LRFRDVSEVK

-445 SFVRDALRSMGI
+445 SFVRDALRSMGL

-510 GKIHESYANAIKGSS
+510 GKIHDSYANVIKGSS
-525 GGRVEAGFLA
+525 GGRIEAGFLA

-563 SFIPILGI
+563 SFIPVLGI
-571 SSDSNISTRGGFVNY
+571 SSGSNISTRGGFVNY
-586 LIKKGLLSGERTRL
+586 LIKKGLLSGERIRL

-629 RFGSQSSEMNVLGSI
+629 RFGSMSSEMNVLGSI

-649 VSNDLDLITTS
+649 VNNDLDLITTS

-682 LNDKYDGFMELA
+682 LNNKYDGFMELA

-800 VLDSVVGTPLWNQF
+800 VLDSVVDTPLWNQF

-1064 MAETSMSDINALRS
+1064 MAETSMPDINALRS

-1093 IPERYWNGIKKLIN
+1093 IPERYWDGIKKLVN

-1144 AHTEGISNINKM
+1144 AHIEGISNINKM

-1268 DMTFEDQQRYLDAIN
+1268 NMTFEDQQRYLDAIN

-1466 TEQSVSSSRIEKAEE
+1466 TEQSVSSSRIEKVEE

-1567 DAMAY
+1567 DAMVY
-1572 DKGMDEIKFAKEH
+1572 DKGMDEIKFAKGH

-1599 KLSRKKPSWTTVEV
+1599 KLSRKNPSWTTVEV

-1634 GKTDK
+1634 GKADK

-1652 MRKYSPKGY
+1652 MRRYSPKGY
-1661 SDFIRK
+1661 SGFVRK
-1667 INNGIYKV
+1667 INNGTYKV

-1683 NGISEKESVSRF
+1683 NGISKEESVSRF
-1695 GFDINMIDLT
+1695 GFDINMIDLS

-1710 LDEADAESSF
+1710 LEEADAESSF

-1855 LSKLENANDVS
+1855 LSKLENADDVS

-1877 LQATA
+1877 LQATS

-2003 EARKQL
+2003 EAQKQL

-2297 INEIASQTSP
+2297 INEIASQASP

>member
-67 KIEGL
+67 KREGL

-297 LRFRGVSEVK
+297 LRFRDVSEVK

-445 SFVRDALRSMGI
+445 SFVRDALRSMGL

-510 GKIHESYANAIKGSS
+510 GKIHDSYANVIKGSS
-525 GGRVEAGFLA
+525 GGRIEAGFLA

-563 SFIPILGI
+563 SFIPVLGI
-571 SSDSNISTRGGFVNY
+571 SSGSNISTRGGFVNY
-586 LIKKGLLSGERTRL
+586 LIKKGLLSGERIRL

-629 RFGSQSSEMNVLGSI
+629 RFGSMSSEMNVLGSI

-649 VSNDLDLITTS
+649 VNNDLDLITTS

-682 LNDKYDGFMELA
+682 LNNKYDGFMELA

-800 VLDSVVGTPLWNQF
+800 VLDSVVDTPLWNQF

-1093 IPERYWNGIKKLIN
+1093 ILERYWDGIKKLVN

-1144 AHTEGISNINKM
+1144 AHIEGISNINKM

-1268 DMTFEDQQRYLDAIN
+1268 NMTFEDQQRYLDAIN

-1375 SDGTPK
+1375 SDGIPK

-1399 AWAEEFGNTNEGRK
+1399 AWSEEFGNTNEGRK

-1466 TEQSVSSSRIEKAEE
+1466 TEQSVSSSRIEKVEE

-1567 DAMAY
+1567 DAMVY
-1572 DKGMDEIKFAKEH
+1572 DKGMDEIKFAKGH

-1599 KLSRKKPSWTTVEV
+1599 KLSRKNPSWTTVEV

-1634 GKTDK
+1634 GKADK

-1652 MRKYSPKGY
+1652 MRRYSPKGY
-1661 SDFIRK
+1661 SGFVRK
-1667 INNGIYKV
+1667 INNGTYKV

-1683 NGISEKESVSRF
+1683 NGISKEESVSRF
-1695 GFDINMIDLT
+1695 GFDINMIDLS

-1710 LDEADAESSF
+1710 LEEADAESSF

-1855 LSKLENANDVS
+1855 LSKLENADDVS

-1877 LQATA
+1877 LQATS

-2003 EARKQL
+2003 EAQKQL

-2096 MMMKDRNMS
+2096 VMMKDRNMS

-2297 INEIASQTSP
+2297 INEIASQASP